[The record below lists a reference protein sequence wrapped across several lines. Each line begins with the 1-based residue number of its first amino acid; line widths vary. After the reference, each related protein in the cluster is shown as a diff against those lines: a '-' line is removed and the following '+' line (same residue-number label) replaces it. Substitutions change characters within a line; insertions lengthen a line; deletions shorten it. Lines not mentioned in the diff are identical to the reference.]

1 MSNILKYSHV
11 FCPQERKS
19 INIFIAYIYIMSSDE
34 RKTGKKYDK
43 YSKKLIESDSKL
55 DLSSTLTN
63 SLYKLHELIMK

>member
-1 MSNILKYSHV
+1 
-11 FCPQERKS
+11 
-19 INIFIAYIYIMSSDE
+19 MSSDE